1 MNKLAIIYC
10 ACMLAAPM
18 AAQTQC
24 KDAKLAGKTVTVKN
38 VRVENTE
45 NNMVVNLDLNMDS
58 LDLPSNMRLV
68 FTPMVTNNTEQRLM
82 PQIVVNGRK
91 QEISYKRKGYKD
103 FADNAV
109 VVRRKNNT
117 AQTLHYSAVLPYEKW
132 MKNADVVVA
141 EDLCGCGDIKDQNTV
156 ALKRMRTPFMPYM
169 RPEAEAR
176 KVRHEQGRAF
186 IDFPVDKITLYPDYR
201 NNPRELDKIVNTI
214 NLVKNDKN
222 TSITNVEIHGYASPE
237 SPYEHNAYLAEN
249 RAKTL
254 KDYVRKLVNLDDKT
268 FSVTSTPEDWE
279 GLREYVAKSN
289 LENRDAILKLID
301 NNTLDPDAKEWK
313 IKSTYP
319 ADYRVMLDSWYPAL
333 RHSDYVVSYSVRPF
347 SVEEAKEIMKTK
359 PQQLSLEEMFMVA
372 QTYEPG
378 SREFNEVMA
387 TAVRMYP
394 DNPTA
399 NINAACTRMELGD
412 LEGAKIYL
420 DKAGNSPEA
429 LHAKGV
435 LAMLEGKNEEARQLL
450 QKAKEAGAQGVD
462 KNLQILD
469 M

>member
-24 KDAKLAGKTVTVKN
+24 KDAKLANKTVMVKN
-38 VRVENTE
+38 VRVENTA

-186 IDFPVDKITLYPDYR
+186 IDFPVDKITLYPEYR

-237 SPYEHNAYLAEN
+237 SPYSHNAYLAEN

-289 LENRDAILKLID
+289 LDNRDAILKLID
-301 NNTLDPDAKEWK
+301 DNTLDPDAKEWK

-450 QKAKEAGAQGVD
+450 QKAKEGGAQGVD

>member
-24 KDAKLAGKTVTVKN
+24 KDAKLANKTVMVKN
-38 VRVENTE
+38 VRVENTA

-201 NNPRELDKIVNTI
+201 NNPRELDKIVSTI

-279 GLREYVAKSN
+279 GLREYMAKSN
-289 LENRDAILKLID
+289 LDNRDAILKLID
-301 NNTLDPDAKEWK
+301 DNTLDPDAKEWK

-450 QKAKEAGAQGVD
+450 QKAKDAGAQGVD